1 MTQYYAGL
9 DVSMN
14 ETDITVVNEKGKIIF
29 EEKAATNPQKIHD
42 ALIKAAF
49 PITKMSLES
58 GSWSHWLIKELTL
71 LGWNITCIDAR
82 SIAPLLALK
91 TNKTDRNDARGI
103 AEAVRT
109 ESKHVREVY
118 QKSQESMILQ

>member
-1 MTQYYAGL
+1 MAQYYTGL
-9 DVSMN
+9 DVSMDR
-14 ETDITVVNEKGKIIF
+14 TDITIVDERGRIVF
-29 EEKAATNPQKIHD
+29 ESFATTDPSSIDTILKN
-42 ALIKAAF
+42 AGF

-58 GSWSHWLIKELTL
+58 GSWSHWLIRELTE

-103 AEAVRT
+103 AEAVRA
-109 ESKHVREVY
+109 ES
-118 QKSQESMILQ
+118 Q